1 MLEYV
6 DGNDLDFLLKQQK
19 CLPEKEARTLML
31 QVLAALKYLNEI
43 RPPVIHYDLKPGEC
57 VWVSVGMGM
66 WVVCGFGW
74 VCCVGVSSA
83 EQPAHL
89 WATFYILL
97 FPSKLGKSSYPWNCS
112 QSSKMLL

>member
-57 VWVSVGMGM
+57 V
-66 WVVCGFGW
+66 
-74 VCCVGVSSA
+74 
-83 EQPAHL
+83 
-89 WATFYILL
+89 
-97 FPSKLGKSSYPWNCS
+97 
-112 QSSKMLL
+112 

>member
-1 MLEYV
+1 MFNASTPSHFPPSHLFSPFFSPPSLPPLHSLTAPLFSFLCSFCTVLEYV

-57 VWVSVGMGM
+57 V
-66 WVVCGFGW
+66 
-74 VCCVGVSSA
+74 
-83 EQPAHL
+83 
-89 WATFYILL
+89 
-97 FPSKLGKSSYPWNCS
+97 
-112 QSSKMLL
+112 